1 MGGPL
6 GQFFGTQEGAKME
19 PKWDKRGSKI
29 DIKNEDEKRSSPRSS
44 WDGRK
49 AILGLL
55 GGRLEMKKIVIPLV
69 LKAFR
74 ESHTFVRR

>member
-1 MGGPL
+1 
-6 GQFFGTQEGAKME
+6 ME

-29 DIKNEDEKRSSPRSS
+29 DIKNEDEKNSFPRPS

-49 AILGLL
+49 AILARV
-55 GGRLEMKKIVIPLV
+55 GGRLKMKKVIILLV

-74 ESHTFVRR
+74 ENRLFH

>member
-6 GQFFGTQEGAKME
+6 GQFFGTQKGAKME

-29 DIKNEDEKRSSPRSS
+29 DIKNGYEKRSFPRPP
-44 WDGRK
+44 WDGLK
-49 AILGLL
+49 AILARV
-55 GGRLEMKKIVIPLV
+55 GGRLGMKKVIISLV

-74 ESHTFVRR
+74 ENRLFR